1 MSITDIWL
9 IGDSLVSHLED
20 SVSGLR
26 LPAKAG
32 IVSRILFQGKGGMHW
47 VHFDTVFQRL
57 MLFHATPMMII
68 IHLGGNDLV
77 EWSQSK
83 LLKTFKRQFAYMASV
98 YPEAQLVWSD
108 ILPRQSWRGADNTP
122 ERLKKLDQKRRRIN
136 RLGRQVAFNVDGK
149 AIQHEL
155 DFNTTGLFKMD
166 GVHLTAVGNAIFFN
180 TFEEAINLFVT
191 DPSSQMYN
199 PNS

>member
-26 LPAKAG
+26 SPVKAG
-32 IVSRILFQGKGGMHW
+32 IVSRIIFQGKGGMHW
-47 VHFDTVFQRL
+47 AQFETVFQRL
-57 MLFHATPMMII
+57 MLFHATPLMII

-98 YPEAQLVWSD
+98 YPKAQLVWSD
-108 ILPRQSWRGADNTP
+108 ILPRQSWRGTDNSA

-136 RLGRQVAFNVDGK
+136 RLGRQASFNVEGK

-155 DFNTTGLFKMD
+155 DFNTTGLFRSD
-166 GVHLTAVGNAIFFN
+166 GVHLTAVGNAIFLN

-191 DPSSQMYN
+191 NPSAQMYN
-199 PNS
+199 PNN